1 MQKYRLLAATAA
13 SAAVA
18 CALGSAPARAQ
29 STGSLDF
36 ENSEIVVTGKVD
48 NSIAGLKIPDTPK
61 AKQVMTQELI
71 ARQTPGQS
79 VDDIINMIPGVSF
92 QNNDGYG
99 SSGGTL
105 MIRGFDDS
113 RISQTF
119 DGIPLNDTG
128 NYAIYSNQMLDPEL
142 IEQVNVNLGTTD
154 VDSPTASASGSTV
167 NYRSIVPEHE
177 FGARMVGT
185 LGDYNKMRIFG
196 MINTGDLNSSGTRAW
211 FAASKDTYD
220 VAYGSI
226 GKIDKT
232 QLNAKIYQPLGDNGD
247 FISIAGH
254 YNVNHNNYYPSVRLV
269 TDDYPNNTGVN
280 SSSSGRFP
288 ISKAERDDYALDS
301 CSAADGVTGV
311 ADAATTCGA
320 SWEWRYNPSRTW
332 NIRMNSKF
340 TLSDRL
346 TLTVDPYLQYTSAN
360 GGGTVSAKEGSFNA
374 GGTAISGYIGG
385 TPYFGGVDLNGDGDT
400 LDTVLLSAPSQ
411 TETWRLGVL
420 ASLIY
425 DLSDTQRFRVSY
437 AWDRGRHHQTGELGY
452 VNSNGFASSYFNDDN
467 PLVDAS
473 GNVLQ
478 KRDRLSYAI
487 LHQISGEYSGE
498 FGALHIN
505 AGLALK
511 NLRRNLTQN
520 CLTTSASGSV
530 SCFSTNTE
538 DQATYEAYLTS
549 LVTNY
554 VGAMQKTFSYTRAL
568 PNIGATFDIAPAVT
582 AFANYSKGIQ
592 VPGTDN
598 LYNAFYLGG
607 ASAAKPET
615 TDNFDVGV
623 RYQSGM
629 LQGSLG
635 GWYTIFSNRLS
646 SAYDPDSQTSI
657 YTNLGK
663 VERYGIDASLAVRP
677 DSHFSASVF
686 YSYLWSKIK
695 EDVAGGT
702 CGSTTNAVTG
712 TLNPIGA
719 YGCSAAGDTYYY
731 ATKGN
736 MEGAVP
742 HYTLGGRVQGEL
754 GPLSVGLEAKRTGAR
769 YYNDSNSA
777 VYTTAGVEVYG
788 AKVPA
793 YTTVNLDARLNA
805 GFLGLGEKTYLQF
818 NVTNLFDKFYVGGF
832 DDAGINPTSTIY
844 AYIGA
849 PRTISGSIN
858 MQF

>member
-1 MQKYRLLAATAA
+1 MHKYRLLAATAA
-13 SAAVA
+13 SVAVA
-18 CALGSAPARAQ
+18 CVLGSAPARAQ

-36 ENSEIVVTGKVD
+36 ENSEIVVTGQAEKGV
-48 NSIAGLKIPDTPK
+48 AGIQIPDTPK
-61 AKQVMTQELI
+61 AKQVLTQEVI
-71 ARQTPGQS
+71 ARVTPGQS
-79 VDDIINMIPGVSF
+79 VDDIINMVPGVSF

-142 IEQVNVNLGTTD
+142 IQNVNVNLGTTD
-154 VDSPTASASGSTV
+154 VDSPTAAASGSTV
-167 NYRSIVPEHE
+167 NIRSIDPSHE

-185 LGDYNKMRIFG
+185 AGDYNKLRLFG
-196 MINTGDLNSSGTRAW
+196 LINTGDLNSSGTRAW
-211 FAASKDTYD
+211 VAASKDTYD
-220 VAYGSI
+220 VAYGGV

-232 QLNAKIYQPLGDNGD
+232 QFNGKIYQPLGDNDD
-247 FISIAGH
+247 FISVAGH
-254 YNVNHNNYYPSVRLV
+254 YDVNHNNYFPSLRLLNGNASSV
-269 TDDYPNNTGVN
+269 VN
-280 SSSSGRFP
+280 SSSTGRFP
-288 ISKAERDDYALDS
+288 LTKDERDAYELS
-301 CSAADGVTGV
+301 PCTVAAGVTGT
-311 ADAATTCGA
+311 ADAATTCGT

-332 NIRMNSKF
+332 NIRVNSKF
-340 TLSDRL
+340 TLSDKL
-346 TLTVDPYLQYTSAN
+346 TLTVDPYFQYTSAN
-360 GGGTVSAKEGSFNA
+360 GGGTVSAKEGSYSA
-374 GGTAISGYIGG
+374 GGTPISGYIGG

-400 LDTVLLSAPSQ
+400 LDTVTLSAPSQ
-411 TETWRLGVL
+411 TVTNRLGVL

-425 DLSDTQRFRVSY
+425 DLSPGQRFRVAY
-437 AWDRGRHHQTGELGY
+437 AWDRGRHRQTGELGY
-452 VNSNGFASSYFNDDN
+452 LAANGYAASYFNNDDG
-467 PLVDAS
+467 LADAD
-473 GNVLQ
+473 GNLLQ

-487 LHQISGEYSGE
+487 LHQLSGEYAGD
-498 FGALHIN
+498 FGDLHIS

-511 NLRRNLTQN
+511 YFKRNLTQN

-530 SCFSTNTE
+530 SCFGTNTA
-538 DQATYEAYLTS
+538 DQATYEAVLNTAGTIYAGPMHK
-549 LVTNY
+549 N
-554 VGAMQKTFSYTRAL
+554 FSWTRAL
-568 PNIGATFDIAPAVT
+568 PNIGLTYNFTPEVSL
-582 AFANYSKGIQ
+582 FANYSKGIQ

-598 LYNAFYLGG
+598 LYNSFYFDGDT
-607 ASAAKPET
+607 AAKPET
-615 TDNFDVGV
+615 TDNFDLGV
-623 RYQSGM
+623 RYTSGIV
-629 LQGSLG
+629 QGSLG
-635 GWYTIFSNRLS
+635 GWYTNFANRLS

-663 VERYGIDASLAVRP
+663 VERYGIDASFSVKP
-677 DSHFSASVF
+677 DSHITAYLF

-695 EDVAGGT
+695 EDVAGGV

-731 ATKGN
+731 STKGN

-742 HYTLGGRVQGEL
+742 HYTLGGRVQGEF
-754 GPLSVGLEAKRTGAR
+754 GPVSVGVDVKRTGAR

-777 VYTTAGVEVYG
+777 VYSTAGVELYG
-788 AKVPA
+788 AKVAA
-793 YTTVNLDARLNA
+793 YTLVNLDARLNA
-805 GFLGLGEKTYLQF
+805 SFLGMGEKTYLQF

-832 DDAGINPTSTIY
+832 DDAGVVPTSSVY

>member
-1 MQKYRLLAATAA
+1 MHKYRLLAATAA

-48 NSIAGLKIPDTPK
+48 NGIAGLKIPDTPK

-79 VDDIINMIPGVSF
+79 VDDIINMMPGVSF

-167 NYRSIVPEHE
+167 NYRSIVPDHE

-220 VAYGSI
+220 VAYGGV

-269 TDDYPNNTGVN
+269 TDAYPNNTGVN

-288 ISKAERDDYALDS
+288 TSKAERDDYSLDS

-311 ADAATTCGA
+311 ADAATTCGS

-360 GGGTVSAKEGSFNA
+360 GGGTVSAKEGSYT
-374 GGTAISGYIGG
+374 GTTANPVSAISGYIGG

-437 AWDRGRHHQTGELGY
+437 AWDRGRHRQTGELGY
-452 VNSNGFASSYFNDDN
+452 VNSNGFASSYFNNDD
-467 PLVDAS
+467 PLVDAD

-530 SCFSTNTE
+530 TCFGSNSE

-549 LVTNY
+549 LGTTY
-554 VGAMQKTFSYTRAL
+554 TGAMHKTFSYTRAL
-568 PNIGATFDIAPAVT
+568 PNIGATFAFTPSVT
-582 AFANYSKGIQ
+582 MFANYSKGIQ

-598 LYNAFYLGG
+598 LYNSFYYDGE
-607 ASAAKPET
+607 SAAKPET
-615 TDNFDVGV
+615 TDNFDLGV
-623 RYQSGM
+623 RYQSGI

-646 SAYDPDSQTSI
+646 SAYDPDTQTSV
-657 YTNLGK
+657 YTNLGR
-663 VERYGIDASLAVRP
+663 VDRYGIDASLAVKP

-695 EDVAGGT
+695 DDVQTGA
-702 CGSTTNAVTG
+702 STYA
-712 TLNPIGA
+712 
-719 YGCSAAGDTYYY
+719 DTS
-731 ATKGN
+731 GN

-742 HYTLGGRVQGEL
+742 HYTLGGRVQGEF

-769 YYNDSNSA
+769 YYNDLNTP
-777 VYTTAGVEVYG
+777 VYTSAGVQVYG

-805 GFLGLGEKTYLQF
+805 AFLGLGEKTYLQF

-832 DDAGINPTSTIY
+832 DDAGVSNTSTVY